1 MIKFDYLPYEPL
13 RITSPFG
20 RRKTGI
26 LGAST
31 DHKGVDLGA
40 DKSRYRGNTDGGSV
54 RAVLPYVVSES
65 YYNKFRGWVVLLNHG
80 KGIQTL
86 YQHLKE
92 KGMPSGVHGN
102 AGNIIGTM
110 GNTGTGAQLHL
121 HFELRVN
128 GVPIDPEP
136 SLREVDEREADMT
149 KQEVIEIMNELD
161 PIYRTLNDIPDWGR
175 ETIRTFI
182 ADGKI
187 KPDNGVINLRLSML
201 RIIVILSR

>member
-65 YYNKFRGWVVLLNHG
+65 YYNKFRGWVVLNLHG
-80 KGIQTL
+80 LAREYKHLLFLKTQPIQL
-86 YQHLKE
+86 WWF
-92 KGMPSGVHGN
+92 P
-102 AGNIIGTM
+102 
-110 GNTGTGAQLHL
+110 
-121 HFELRVN
+121 LRQQSF
-128 GVPIDPEP
+128 
-136 SLREVDEREADMT
+136 SLC
-149 KQEVIEIMNELD
+149 N
-161 PIYRTLNDIPDWGR
+161 P
-175 ETIRTFI
+175 
-182 ADGKI
+182 
-187 KPDNGVINLRLSML
+187 
-201 RIIVILSR
+201 

>member
-1 MIKFDYLPYEPL
+1 M
-13 RITSPFG
+13 
-20 RRKTGI
+20 
-26 LGAST
+26 
-31 DHKGVDLGA
+31 
-40 DKSRYRGNTDGGSV
+40 GGSV

-65 YYNKFRGWVVLLNHG
+65 YYNKFRGWVVLLIMETGN
-80 KGIQTL
+80 QTL
-86 YQHLKE
+86 PTFKR
-92 KGMPSGVHGN
+92 KRMPSGVHGML
-102 AGNIIGTM
+102 GNIIGTM

-182 ADGKI
+182 ADGK
-187 KPDNGVINLRLSML
+187 N
-201 RIIVILSR
+201 